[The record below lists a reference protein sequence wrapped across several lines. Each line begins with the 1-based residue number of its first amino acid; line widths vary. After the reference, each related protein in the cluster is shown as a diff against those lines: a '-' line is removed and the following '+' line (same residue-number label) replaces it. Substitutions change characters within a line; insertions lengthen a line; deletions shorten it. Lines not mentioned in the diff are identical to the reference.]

1 MRSAGRLAGP
11 QMSAQAGELG
21 LLVAFV
27 SITDVQA
34 SAPAMAMTIEQYSQ
48 RGGRDHHCTLYLHG
62 GRSLAQVSWPQP
74 ATQKVRCVHGFSGGQ
89 AKLICR

>member
-48 RGGRDHHCTLYLHG
+48 RGGRDHRCTRGLTG
-62 GRSLAQVSWPQP
+62 
-74 ATQKVRCVHGFSGGQ
+74 K
-89 AKLICR
+89 